1 VRFDCPKIRALSWRN
16 ADLLWKRC
24 AMLWKPCEET
34 SKVHKRSKREHLS
47 QMMSIEP
54 DNGKEFVAGNDD
66 WERHWQLF
74 AESATLNPAQAMR
87 HQLVMDLWG
96 ECAANTSSNFVDFGS
111 GQGDFLEKFH
121 RRYRNAKLLGLE
133 LSARGVA
140 ISRKKVPAATFI
152 VADLFS
158 PPQEMDSYRGW
169 AGGAVCS
176 EVLEHVDDP
185 TAFLRAASQYLS
197 ANAIILVTVPG
208 GRMSAFD
215 RHIGHRRH
223 FTRESLREILVL
235 AGYRVERIYSA
246 GFPFFNLYR
255 LAVIAR
261 GAKLARDA
269 EARPHGVVGGLA
281 AIAARFFGWLFK
293 MNLRD
298 SPFGW
303 QIVAVAFTPQ
313 ARRKA

>member
-1 VRFDCPKIRALSWRN
+1 V
-16 ADLLWKRC
+16 
-24 AMLWKPCEET
+24 T
-34 SKVHKRSKREHLS
+34 S
-47 QMMSIEP
+47 MEP
-54 DNGKEFVAGNDD
+54 DNEKEFAASNDD

-74 AESATLNPAQAMR
+74 ADSAALNPAQAMR
-87 HQLVMDLWG
+87 HQFVLDLWS
-96 ECAANTSSNFVDFGS
+96 EHAVDTSSNFVDFGS
-111 GQGDFLEKFH
+111 GQGDFLEKFG
-121 RRYRNAKLLGLE
+121 RRYPHAKLLGLE

-140 ISRKKVPAATFI
+140 ISRQKTPSATFI
-152 VADLFS
+152 MLDLFS
-158 PPQEMDSYRGW
+158 PSQEMDSYHGW

-197 ANAIILVTVPG
+197 ANAMILITVPS

-223 FTRESLREILVL
+223 FTRESLHETLVQS
-235 AGYRVERIYSA
+235 GYRVEKIYRA

-261 GAKLARDA
+261 GAKLASDA
-269 EARPHGVVGGLA
+269 EREPHGAFGALA
-281 AIAARFFGWLFK
+281 GIMARLFGWLFK

-303 QIVAVAFTPQ
+303 QLVAVAFTSP
-313 ARRKA
+313 ARPKA